1 MTIAIVH
8 RNRPWLP
15 TLNLLL
21 AGGAAVLG
29 VIAITSDDV
38 GSATAEPP
46 VVAGEPPD
54 DLPAPKVESADYR
67 AEVAAADACRQA
79 RANEPC

>member
-1 MTIAIVH
+1 MTTAIVH
-8 RNRPWLP
+8 HRRPWLP
-15 TLNLLL
+15 ALNLLL

-38 GSATAEPP
+38 GSVTPASA
-46 VVAGEPPD
+46 AGRRRSVGGPSSTRSP
-54 DLPAPKVESADYR
+54 LS
-67 AEVAAADACRQA
+67 DACMQA

>member
-1 MTIAIVH
+1 MTTAIVH
-8 RNRPWLP
+8 HRRPWWP
-15 TLNLLL
+15 ALNLLL

-38 GSATAEPP
+38 GSVTPASG
-46 VVAGEPPD
+46 VVAGP
-54 DLPAPKVESADYR
+54 SADLLD
-67 AEVAAADACRQA
+67 EVAAADVCMRA